1 MSQWGN
7 TDATSNSVLWSP
19 AYVNKTVNTANRDAL
34 YGNVTIGA
42 FVNNMITGVFGVS
55 PGEVTANNGGL
66 ITIARVEAGGT
77 GYVNGALISFT
88 NRAGDP
94 GAGANVS
101 LTTNSTGG
109 ITTLT
114 IANGG
119 STPYNTAPTGAPFTR
134 ITTSVTVA
142 NGGGAVLGANL
153 GTLTQ
158 NTTSVNA
165 AVTTTSGIVNST
177 WLAVYSNST
186 AFTLQQ
192 VNTVI
197 NATHIA
203 LRANG
208 AFANVTGATFAIA
221 TGNYNSLENN
231 EVIFLGGGA
240 GNATPATVAVGTFA
254 NNDNGAITTVTISN
268 QGNNYLTKPT
278 LSVNSAAA
286 GSGANLVPALAG
298 SGGIVDFAIS
308 GGNRSGMNAG
318 WNIRREGT
326 GGRAGRVTYETLVAM
341 RSIGSDATD
350 DDVLPEE

>member
-42 FVNNMITGVFGVS
+42 FVNDAITGVFGVS
-55 PGEVTANNGGL
+55 PAEVTANSGGL
-66 ITIARVEAGGT
+66 ITIARVESGGL

-88 NRAGDP
+88 NAPGDS

-109 ITTLT
+109 ITSLT
-114 IANGG
+114 ISNSG
-119 STPYNTAPTGAPFTR
+119 STPYKVAPTGMPFTR

-165 AVTTTSGIVNST
+165 AISTTAGIVNNT

-186 AFTLQQ
+186 AFTLEQ
-192 VNTVI
+192 VNNVI

-203 LRANG
+203 LRSNG
-208 AFANVTGATFAIA
+208 AFANTTGATFAIA

-231 EVIFLGGGA
+231 AVIFLGGGA
-240 GNATPATVAVGTFA
+240 GNTTPATVAVGTFA
-254 NNDNGAITTVTISN
+254 NNGNGEITAVTISN
-268 QGNNYLTKPT
+268 QGNNYLTAPT
-278 LSVNSAAA
+278 LTVNSAAA

-298 SGGIVDFAIS
+298 VGGEVNFAIS

-341 RSIGSDATD
+341 RSIGSDASD
-350 DDVLPEE
+350 DDILPDS